1 MFVSIYNNLTNT
13 TVQLL
18 KQLKIPYTVLAANKA
33 LQNHPNYPGLLS
45 IADILKNNYTIDTAI
60 IEVADEKLPET
71 PLPFITLLPNKTKP
85 FITVTNITTENIE
98 YLNSKNKKVTIPKED
113 FLKLWNKTVLI
124 AEKAEYSTEADFEKN
139 KLQEKINK
147 LKTPALLLLGVFIV
161 ASAVIANTALPYNRL
176 GWICLT
182 GIFLLIGT
190 LISCLLLWYEIDNNN
205 PVLQN
210 ICTGI
215 AKTNCNA
222 VLNSKASKLLGKL
235 SWSEIGFFYFAG
247 SFLFFTI
254 AVFTNIQLL
263 YSVLFWLNLL
273 ALPYTLFS
281 VYYQWQVAKQWCVL
295 CMAVQ
300 ALLVLQ
306 LANNIVVGKVAGFPI
321 FQFPTINFLLAIPCF
336 IIPIL
341 GWYLLK
347 PAFLELQEAKRKKRQ
362 LLRLKYDTSIFE
374 ALLTKQ
380 KQVTVQPTGLGIT
393 LGNPAATHTII
404 KVCNPYCGP
413 CAKAHPEIEKLIENN
428 EHIKAQI
435 IFYIPGKNNREFKE
449 IIVKHLLAI
458 AAKEDAALISKA
470 LDDWYLAD
478 TKDYDAFAAKYPMN
492 GALKQQND
500 KLEAMDKWCK
510 TTDITFT
517 PTFFINGKQLPDIYN
532 IKDLS
537 YFLSE

>member
-98 YLNSKNKKVTIPKED
+98 YLNSKDKKVTIPKED

-147 LKTPALLLLGVFIV
+147 LKTPALLLLGVLIV
-161 ASAVIANTALPYNRL
+161 VSAVIANIALPYNRL
-176 GWICLT
+176 WWICLT

-222 VLNSKASKLLGKL
+222 VLNSKASKILGKL

-254 AVFTNIQLL
+254 AVFTNVQLL

-306 LANNIVVGKVAGFPI
+306 FANNVVVNKVSGFPI
-321 FQFPTINFLLAIPCF
+321 FQFPTTNSLLAIPCF
-336 IIPIL
+336 LIPIL

-362 LLRLKYDTSIFE
+362 LLRLKYDTCIFE
-374 ALLTKQ
+374 ALLAKQ
-380 KQVTVQPTGLGIT
+380 KQITEEPKGIGIT
-393 LGNPAATHTII
+393 IGKPNAAHTII

-428 EHIKAQI
+428 EHINAQI
-435 IFYIPGKNNREFKE
+435 IFTATTEEADKRNKP
-449 IIVKHLLAI
+449 VKHLLAI
-458 AAKEDAALISKA
+458 AAKEDAALTSKA

-500 KLEAMDKWCK
+500 KLDAMDKWCK

>member
-1 MFVSIYNNLTNT
+1 MFVSIYNNITNT

-45 IADILKNNYTIDTAI
+45 IADVLKNNYTIDTAI

-98 YLNSKNKKVTIPKED
+98 YLNNKNKKVTIPKED
-113 FLKLWNKTVLI
+113 FFKLWNKTVLI

-147 LKTPALLLLGVFIV
+147 LKIPALLLLGFLIV
-161 ASAVIANTALPYNRL
+161 ASATVANAVLPNNRL

-182 GIFLLIGT
+182 GILLLIGT

-247 SFLFFTI
+247 SFLFFAI
-254 AVFTNIQLL
+254 AVFTNVKLL

-281 VYYQWQVAKQWCVL
+281 IYYQWQVAKQWCVL
-295 CMAVQ
+295 CIAVQ

-306 LANNIVVGKVAGFPI
+306 FANNIIVGKVAGFPI
-321 FQFPTINFLLAIPCF
+321 FQFPTINFLLVILCF
-336 IIPIL
+336 LIPIH

-362 LLRLKYDTSIFE
+362 LLRLKYDTHIFE

-380 KQVTVQPTGLGIT
+380 KQITQQPIGLGIT
-393 LGNPAATHTII
+393 IGNPAATHTII

-413 CAKAHPEIEKLIENN
+413 CAQAHPEIEKLIENN

-435 IFYIPGKNNREFKE
+435 IFTATIEEADKRNKP
-449 IIVKHLLAI
+449 VKHLLAI
-458 AAKEDAALISKA
+458 AAKQDAALTSKA

-492 GALKQQND
+492 GALKQQNE
-500 KLEAMDKWCK
+500 KLDAMDKWCK
-510 TTDITFT
+510 ATDITFT
-517 PTFFINGKQLPDIYN
+517 PTFFINGKQLPEIYN